1 MSPMPRARGSRWVS
15 GCFSEL
21 HGSLFVVD
29 QTVVGINF
37 EKKGNN
43 ALFVLAEGALV
54 EDDEDKEEPAPVVTP
69 KPSSSMPT
77 QSAIDLTAEFLLP
90 LLSPENVA
98 NLVRT
103 VAKLLVHNTSGL
115 NYI

>member
-1 MSPMPRARGSRWVS
+1 MS
-15 GCFSEL
+15 GCFNEL
-21 HGSLFVVD
+21 DCSLFGVD
-29 QTVVGINF
+29 QTVVDIDF
-37 EKKGNN
+37 EKLGNN

-69 KPSSSMPT
+69 KPSFAVGT

-103 VAKLLVHNTSGL
+103 VAKLLAP
-115 NYI
+115 

>member
-1 MSPMPRARGSRWVS
+1 MS
-15 GCFSEL
+15 GCFNEL

-29 QTVVGINF
+29 QTVVGIDF
-37 EKKGNN
+37 EQKGND
-43 ALFVLAEGALV
+43 ALFALAEGALV

-69 KPSSSMPT
+69 KPSSSVGT

-103 VAKLLVHNTSGL
+103 VAKLLSHNMSGL

>member
-1 MSPMPRARGSRWVS
+1 MS
-15 GCFSEL
+15 GCFNEL
-21 HGSLFVVD
+21 PGSLFVVD
-29 QTVVGINF
+29 QTVVGIDF

-69 KPSSSMPT
+69 KPSSSVGT

-103 VAKLLVHNTSGL
+103 VAKLLSP
-115 NYI
+115 